1 MLLPRKSEGG
11 QKGGLKERS
20 KINGFNSFTFLIISY
35 IIFFSYSET
44 NASELLESIEDVAM
58 ESFLCIFLAI
68 IVTNKL

>member
-11 QKGGLKERS
+11 QKGRLKERS